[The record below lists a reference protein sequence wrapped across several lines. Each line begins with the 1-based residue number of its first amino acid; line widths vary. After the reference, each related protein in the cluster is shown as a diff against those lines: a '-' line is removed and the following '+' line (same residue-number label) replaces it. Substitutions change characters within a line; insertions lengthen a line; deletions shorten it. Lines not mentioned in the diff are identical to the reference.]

1 MTATEEPETATP
13 TGHLL
18 AATTAHLEELI
29 RRSNTPGNLDGML
42 AHHILSR
49 RRLSFDWDVSPMT
62 PAWLTD
68 NEHRFAHS
76 HGLAVLGY
84 GVAGFPSSAAS
95 QAAAREHLTA
105 GLPALMR
112 KNPFQDDGVTFVNDP
127 RQIVGLALA
136 VSAIHDDTPQ
146 ARAWLAEILQDSRLR
161 PANVLLGMFQEHAR
175 RILRTTATLP
185 VDARSIHDPVEAAC
199 LHWLT
204 VSARD
209 IPQTEQDELRRL
221 QSRLLSDILLTD
233 AGQPS
238 APRAALLLEAVAH
251 IVNASIDETLLSRS
265 HVGVLLSRFEA
276 AMRQWRHDGDDRD
289 NPIKWP
295 ITSEREIQNILWL
308 MLRPVFDDL
317 VEEETL
323 RRIGHS
329 TYRADFGIPSLGLLI
344 EVKYARKAADFK
356 TFEREI
362 YDDYIGYLSG
372 NAAYRHMTV
381 FIYDESSSVQ
391 EHDTTRNALLKLP
404 DVIDVIIACR
414 PSHVPKPTRTPR
426 RRRSRSQRADERQ
439 APEPGT

>member
-1 MTATEEPETATP
+1 MTEEPGRATP

-18 AATTAHLEELI
+18 ATQTARLEECI
-29 RRSNTPGNLDGML
+29 RRANAPGNLDGLL
-42 AHHILSR
+42 AYHILSR
-49 RRLSFDWDVSPMT
+49 RRLSFDWDVNPLA
-62 PAWLTD
+62 PAWLAD

-84 GVAGFPSSAAS
+84 GLAGFSSTAAS
-95 QAAAREHLTA
+95 QSAARKHLTV

-127 RQIVGLALA
+127 GQIIGLALA
-136 VSAIHDDTPQ
+136 VNSMQDDTPR
-146 ARAWLAEILQDSRLR
+146 ARTWLAEVLQDPKLH
-161 PANVLLGMFQEHAR
+161 PANILLSLFQEHAR
-175 RILRTTATLP
+175 RILGTTTAVA
-185 VDARSIHDPVEAAC
+185 VDARSIRDPVEAAC
-199 LHWLT
+199 IHWLT

-209 IPQTEQDELRRL
+209 VPLTDQDELRRL

-233 AGQPS
+233 TGQPT
-238 APRAALLLEAVAH
+238 APRAALLLEATAQ
-251 IVNASIDETLLSRS
+251 IVTASIDETLLSRT

-276 AMRQWRHDGDDRD
+276 AMRQWRYDGDDLD
-289 NPIKWP
+289 NPIRWP

-323 RRIGHS
+323 RRLGHS
-329 TYRADFGIPSLGLLI
+329 TYRADFGIPSLALLI

-356 TFEREI
+356 TFEKEI
-362 YDDYIGYLSG
+362 YDDYIGYLAG
-372 NAAYRHMTV
+372 NSSYRQMTV

-404 DVIDVIIACR
+404 DITDVIIVSR
-414 PSHVPKPTRTPR
+414 PSHIPKPERTPR
-426 RRRSRSQRADERQ
+426 RRRRNQQADG
-439 APEPGT
+439 APDA

>member
-1 MTATEEPETATP
+1 MTETEEPGRATP

-18 AATTAHLEELI
+18 AAQTARLEECI
-29 RRSNTPGNLDGML
+29 RRANAPGNLDGLL

-49 RRLSFDWDVSPMT
+49 RRLSFDWDVNPLA
-62 PAWLTD
+62 PAWLAD

-84 GVAGFPSSAAS
+84 GLAGFPSTAAS
-95 QAAAREHLTA
+95 QSAARKHLTA
-105 GLPALMR
+105 SLPVLMR

-127 RQIVGLALA
+127 GQIIGLALA
-136 VSAIHDDTPQ
+136 VNTMQDATPQ
-146 ARAWLAEILQDSRLR
+146 ARTWLAEVLQDPKLR
-161 PANVLLGMFQEHAR
+161 PANILLSLFQEHAR
-175 RILRTTATLP
+175 RILGTTTAVA
-185 VDARSIHDPVEAAC
+185 VDARSIRDPVEAAC
-199 LHWLT
+199 IHWLT

-209 IPQTEQDELRRL
+209 VPLTDQDELRRL
-221 QSRLLSDILLTD
+221 QSQLLSDILLTD
-233 AGQPS
+233 TGQPT
-238 APRAALLLEAVAH
+238 APRAALLLEATAQ
-251 IVNASIDETLLSRS
+251 IVTASIDENLLSRT

-276 AMRQWRHDGDDRD
+276 AMRQWRYDGDDLD

-323 RRIGHS
+323 RRLGHS
-329 TYRADFGIPSLGLLI
+329 TYRADFGIPSLALLI

-356 TFEREI
+356 TFEKEI
-362 YDDYIGYLSG
+362 YDDYIGYLAG
-372 NAAYRHMTV
+372 NSPYRQMAV

-404 DVIDVIIACR
+404 NITDVIIASR
-414 PSHVPKPTRTPR
+414 PSHIPKPKRSP
-426 RRRSRSQRADERQ
+426 RRRSRNQQADC
-439 APEPGT
+439 APDA

>member
-1 MTATEEPETATP
+1 MTATEEPGTATP
-13 TGHLL
+13 TRHLL

-29 RRSNTPGNLDGML
+29 RRANTPGNLDGML

-49 RRLSFDWDVSPMT
+49 RRLSFDWDTSPMT

-84 GVAGFPSSAAS
+84 GLAGFPSTTAS
-95 QAAAREHLTA
+95 QAAAREHLAA

-136 VSAIHDDTPQ
+136 VTTVHDDAPQ
-146 ARAWLAEILQDSRLR
+146 ARVWLAEILQDSRLR
-161 PANVLLGMFQEHAR
+161 PANVLLGLFQEHAR
-175 RILRTTATLP
+175 HILGTTAILP

-221 QSRLLSDILLTD
+221 QSRLLTDILLTD
-233 AGQPS
+233 VGQAS
-238 APRAALLLEAVAH
+238 APRAALLLEATAH
-251 IVNASIDETLLSRS
+251 IVTASIDETLLSRS

-289 NPIKWP
+289 SPIRWP

-323 RRIGHS
+323 RRLGHS
-329 TYRADFGIPSLGLLI
+329 TYRADFGVPSLGLLI
-344 EVKYARKAADFK
+344 EVKYARKAGDFK
-356 TFEREI
+356 SFEKEI

-372 NAAYRHMTV
+372 NTSYRQMTV

-404 DVIDVIIACR
+404 DIIDVIIVCR
-414 PSHVPKPTRTPR
+414 PSHVPKPSRTPR
-426 RRRSRSQRADERQ
+426 RRRSRNQRTDELQ
-439 APEPGT
+439 APE

>member
-1 MTATEEPETATP
+1 MTATEEPERTTP

-18 AATTAHLEELI
+18 AAQTAHLEEFI
-29 RRSNTPGNLDGML
+29 RRANTPGNLDGLL

-49 RRLSFDWDVSPMT
+49 RRLSLDWDVSPMT
-62 PAWLTD
+62 PAWLAD

-84 GVAGFPSSAAS
+84 GLAGFPSAAAS
-95 QAAAREHLTA
+95 QAAAREHLTV

-127 RQIVGLALA
+127 GQIIGLALA
-136 VSAIHDDTPQ
+136 VSTGHDDTPQ
-146 ARAWLAEILQDSRLR
+146 ARTWLAEVLQDPRLR
-161 PANVLLGMFQEHAR
+161 PANVLLSLFQEHAR
-175 RILRTTATLP
+175 RILGTAAALP
-185 VDARSIHDPVEAAC
+185 VDFLGARDPVEAAC

-209 IPQTEQDELRRL
+209 IPLTEQDELRQL

-233 AGQPS
+233 VGQPT
-238 APRAALLLEAVAH
+238 APRAALLLEAAVQ
-251 IVNASIDETLLSRS
+251 IVTASIDDTLLSRT

-276 AMRQWRHDGDDRD
+276 AMRQWRHDGDDLD
-289 NPIKWP
+289 YPIRWP

-323 RRIGHS
+323 RRLGHS

-344 EVKYARKAADFK
+344 EVKYARRAADFK
-356 TFEREI
+356 TFEKEI
-362 YDDYIGYLSG
+362 YDDYIGYLAG
-372 NAAYRHMTV
+372 NLPYRHMTV

-391 EHDTTRNALLKLP
+391 EHEITRNALLKLP
-404 DVIDVIIACR
+404 DITDVIIVCR
-414 PSHVPKPTRTPR
+414 PSHIPKPKRTPR
-426 RRRSRSQRADERQ
+426 RQPSRNQQ
-439 APEPGT
+439 AKDVPGS